1 MHYVKLGELNAF
13 YFKTFASIT
22 VIMDANIF
30 SKVVL
35 ESARSLSAIAE
46 IKTKRDIYTRMS
58 SPTDYFVG
66 IKGLRGIGKTTSI
79 LQMAQNYK
87 NPLYF
92 SADAIYLMNSTIYDV
107 INHAQ
112 KNGYDSFFVDEI
124 HYQKDW
130 TYSLKTLYDE
140 GIRNLFFT
148 GSSAIELDKGAD
160 LSRRAVLF
168 DLPPATF
175 SEFLRIK
182 HGIDLPSLSL
192 EDILKKKKD
201 LLPKY
206 SDTYQYFGEYL
217 AYGGVLYDRKEFD
230 LKLLNSI
237 NKLISV
243 DMGYLRD
250 ININVETNILKIFQ
264 LIATTS
270 SFEVNY
276 SKLSSALG
284 ISKVTVERLVSD
296 LEKAGSLSVCRPC
309 RRGYALVRNEPK
321 IFLPFPLASF
331 FCRQI
336 GAEPKIGRLR
346 EEFFISHV
354 DKPCY
359 VKTARG
365 EKTSDFRL
373 GDIIFEIGGVSKTSI
388 QNPDYI
394 VVDGLDCLENRIPL
408 ILFGFLQYVQ

>member
-1 MHYVKLGELNAF
+1 
-13 YFKTFASIT
+13 
-22 VIMDANIF
+22 MDTNIF

-35 ESARSLSAIAE
+35 ESTKFLLSVKE
-46 IKTKRDIYTRMS
+46 ITTKRDIYKRMS

-66 IKGLRGIGKTTSI
+66 LKGLRGIGKTTTL

-92 SADAIYLMNSTIYDV
+92 SADAIYLMNSSIYDV

-112 KNGYDSFFVDEI
+112 KNGYDSFFIDEV

-130 TYSLKTLYDE
+130 SYSLKTLYDE
-140 GIRNLFFT
+140 GTRNIFFT
-148 GSSAIELDKGAD
+148 GSSAIELNKGAD

-168 DLPPATF
+168 DMPPASF

-182 HGIDLPSLSL
+182 HGIDLPAISL
-192 EDILKKKKD
+192 EDILKRKKE

-237 NKLISV
+237 NKLVTV
-243 DMGYLRD
+243 DMAYLRD
-250 ININVETNILKIFQ
+250 ININVETNIFKIFQ
-264 LIATTS
+264 LVATTS
-270 SFEVNY
+270 SFEINY

-284 ISKVTVERLVSD
+284 ISKITVERLVSD

-309 RRGYALVRNEPK
+309 RSGYALVRNEPK
-321 IFLPFPLASF
+321 IFLPVPLTSF
-331 FCRQI
+331 FSRQL
-336 GAEPKIGRLR
+336 GTEPKTGRLR

-354 DKPCY
+354 NSPCY

-373 GDIIFEIGGVSKTSI
+373 GDIIFEIGGVSKTSV

-408 ILFGFLQYVQ
+408 ILFGFLQYV